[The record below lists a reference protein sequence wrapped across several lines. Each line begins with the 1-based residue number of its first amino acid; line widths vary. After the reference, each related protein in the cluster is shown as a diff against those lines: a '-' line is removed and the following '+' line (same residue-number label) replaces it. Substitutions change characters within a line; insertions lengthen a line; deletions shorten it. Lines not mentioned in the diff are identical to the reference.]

1 MLFSVYPYHNFSD
14 YNLDWCIKTVK
25 ELTPRVA
32 ELEAWR
38 NEHESEYQELKRFYD
53 DIMNGVFP
61 SSMINALKEWLA
73 RNAFDIIGE
82 MVKMVFFGLT
92 DSGYFVAYI
101 PESWKDITFK
111 TSEYDV
117 NIPLFGEYGHLVLYY

>member
-14 YNLDWCIKTVK
+14 YNLDWCIKVVK
-25 ELTPRVA
+25 ELMNHVTDM
-32 ELEAWR
+32 EEWR
-38 NEHESEYQELKRFYD
+38 SQHEVEYQELKRFYD
-53 DIMNGVFP
+53 DIISGNFP
-61 SSMINALKEWLA
+61 DSMIEALKDWLS
-73 RNAFDIIGE
+73 RNAIDLIGE
-82 MVKMVFFGLT
+82 LVKMVFFGLT

-101 PESWKDITFK
+101 PESWEDITFK